1 MSGHDFRP
9 HQKLRL
15 VLHYW
20 GGFVFEPWLSCCLV
34 LPVPLELITA
44 SLSLLTGESCYG
56 AGSMLLD
63 IASYDLFN
71 VLINTAFFKPIWHS
85 FTEIASH
92 CTPRRIP
99 LSLRSCVFVRFLEF
113 SKNAFWLLYFKFP
126 KMCTLS
132 RTYHSTLN
140 MVGALINIESMSE
153 IPLHSWQYRQK
164 EIFIL
169 SLKAPGSKRFWK
181 PLPKQMAIHL
191 IFWDL

>member
-1 MSGHDFRP
+1 M
-9 HQKLRL
+9 
-15 VLHYW
+15 VLC
-20 GGFVFEPWLSCCLV
+20 LSCGFL
-34 LPVPLELITA
+34 A
-44 SLSLLTGESCYG
+44 GQFSLSPWSSSPPFSAFTAWRIMLWCWLLI
-56 AGSMLLD
+56 D
-63 IASYDLFN
+63 VVSYYLFN

-85 FTEIASH
+85 YTEIASH

-99 LSLRSCVFVRFLEF
+99 LSLRSCVFVLFLEF
-113 SKNAFWLLYFKFP
+113 SKNAFWLLYFRFP

-153 IPLHSWQYRQK
+153 IPLHSWQYGQK

-169 SLKAPGSKRFWK
+169 SLKAPGWKRFWR